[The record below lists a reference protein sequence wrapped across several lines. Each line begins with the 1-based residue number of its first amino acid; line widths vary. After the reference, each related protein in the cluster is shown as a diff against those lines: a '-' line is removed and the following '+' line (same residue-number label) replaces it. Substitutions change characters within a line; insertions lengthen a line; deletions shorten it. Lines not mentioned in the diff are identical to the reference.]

1 MTPENLNTE
10 TLLALMAK
18 LQFIA
23 KAAKEKG
30 IREGR
35 AEPRYDAV
43 EIKAKDLLGRLEKLI
58 PAVMLAEIAGI
69 TKLTTDL
76 YQLLGETESEVVN
89 GRGN

>member
-10 TLLALMAK
+10 TLLQLMAK

-35 AEPRYDAV
+35 AEPRYDAI
-43 EIKAKDLLGRLEKLI
+43 EIKAKDLSAKLEKLI
-58 PAVMLAEIAGI
+58 PAVMLAELAAVGQL
-69 TKLTTDL
+69 TKDL
-76 YQLLGETESEVVN
+76 YQLLGEQESEVAH